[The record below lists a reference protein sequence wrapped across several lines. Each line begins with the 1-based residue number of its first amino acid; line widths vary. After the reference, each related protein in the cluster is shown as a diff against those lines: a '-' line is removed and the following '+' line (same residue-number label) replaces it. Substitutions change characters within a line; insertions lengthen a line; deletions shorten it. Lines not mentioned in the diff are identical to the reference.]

1 MIQRHDSLIVQ
12 VITRFLVPVFQ
23 MFAAYVFFHGHYSP
37 GGGFQAGVMIGAS
50 LVLEMLVGT
59 KKELERFSVQ
69 REFKWASSGL
79 ALYALLGAAALL
91 FGGQYLNYGRLG
103 FLGEDEPM
111 RRYWAIL
118 IAEAGVTMVVSMTIV
133 IIFQALAFLPD
144 HSGGKQP

>member
-23 MFAAYVFFHGHYSP
+23 IFAAYVFFHGHYSP

-59 KKELERFSVQ
+59 KKELEKFSVLH
-69 REFKWASSGL
+69 EFQGAACGL
-79 ALYALLGAAALL
+79 GLYALVGGTALL
-91 FGGQYLNYGRLG
+91 YGGEFLNYGWLR
-103 FLGEDEPM
+103 FLGEDAAM

-118 IAEAGVTMVVSMTIV
+118 IVEAGVTVVVAMTIV
-133 IIFQALAFLPD
+133 VIFQVLAFLPD
-144 HSGGKQP
+144 RSEAKR